1 MAKSIKRKALFLI
14 PLLLLVVAVSVLAI
28 KRVKD
33 RAEEKAALA
42 VTKRLPLPVRC
53 VRANIG
59 PIQAFVFGEGTA
71 RAVRRDFL
79 VFEKQGKVTY
89 VKVKKDGQTV
99 REGDKVRGP
108 RKGEKLG
115 ELLAS
120 LDKRDYIEQS
130 KVTRS
135 SLAEAKQQVNAAR
148 AARNCHDL
156 TEPNSLLLGPGT

>member
-1 MAKSIKRKALFLI
+1 
-14 PLLLLVVAVSVLAI
+14 
-28 KRVKD
+28 
-33 RAEEKAALA
+33 
-42 VTKRLPLPVRC
+42 
-53 VRANIG
+53 
-59 PIQAFVFGEGTA
+59 
-71 RAVRRDFL
+71 
-79 VFEKQGKVTY
+79 
-89 VKVKKDGQTV
+89 VKKDGQTV